1 MTTFSEIKNNVKKGV
16 ISVYKQLNHKEVP
29 SVLDH
34 ITDVGAGQFEGVDST
49 YRIRQ
54 QYQNVNV
61 KNPFVLPAGHSPL
74 HVAFAGTTC
83 LAEKSKKNANWILE
97 KIWNIKQK
105 KRLPI
110 ALNSAPRNSDKKSD
124 DGKEDSIFWVKVKG
138 HYADYVVYGLQVVE
152 FIKVFHNIDFIKR
165 VVSVNEIIEDT
176 SKGSQFRSAE
186 HLPLVHI
193 LLAMGE
199 LEEHAVLEE
208 INVKTILDRYPLEE
222 SAIIAPSDEYNNG
235 RLIVEKSTLEKII
248 KAGKCTIPGVTDVEL
263 TTCSSLTNVEP
274 GELSIW
280 PSSNHFPDE
289 NLAVLNIGTRWK
301 PGTTKVTDEKVKKL
315 SKELLNAVGK
325 NVKIEV

>member
-1 MTTFSEIKNNVKKGV
+1 MSSFSKITHCFKQNVQSLYKK
-16 ISVYKQLNHKEVP
+16 ISKRTVP
-29 SVLDH
+29 TVLDH

-61 KNPFVLPAGHSPL
+61 KNPFILSAGHSPL

-83 LAEKSKKNANWILE
+83 LANKSKQNANWILQ

-110 ALNSAPRNSDKKSD
+110 ALNSAPRNSEKKSD

-138 HYADYVVYGLQVVE
+138 NYADYVVYGLQVVE

-165 VVSVNEIIEDT
+165 VISVPEIIEDT

-193 LLAMGE
+193 LLAMKE
-199 LEEHAVLEE
+199 LETHAILEDID
-208 INVKTILDRYPLEE
+208 INSIKDRYPLKQ

-235 RLIVEKSTLEKII
+235 RLIVEVSTLKQILET
-248 KAGKCTIPGVTDVEL
+248 GHCTIPEITEKKL
-263 TTCSSLTNVEP
+263 IACSSLTNVEP
-274 GELSIW
+274 GELSVW
-280 PSSNHFPDE
+280 PSSNHFPDK

-301 PGTTKVTDEKVKKL
+301 PGTTRVTDEQVKTL
-315 SKELLNAVGK
+315 AKELHNKVGQ
-325 NVKIEV
+325 NVQIKI

>member
-1 MTTFSEIKNNVKKGV
+1 MPENKT
-16 ISVYKQLNHKEVP
+16 VP

-61 KNPFVLPAGHSPL
+61 KNPFILSAGHSPL

-83 LAEKSKKNANWILE
+83 LAEKSKENANWILN
-97 KIWNIKQK
+97 KLWNITQK

-110 ALNSAPRNSDKKSD
+110 ALNSAPRNSDKKSE

-152 FIKVFHNIDFIKR
+152 FVKVFHNIEFIKR
-165 VVSVNEIIEDT
+165 VVSVNEIIADT

-199 LEEHAVLEE
+199 LEDHSTLEE
-208 INVKTILDRYPLEE
+208 ISIDDIFDRYPTNNK
-222 SAIIAPSDEYNNG
+222 AIVAPTDEYKNG
-235 RLIVEKSTLEKII
+235 RLIVTKATLNAILES
-248 KAGKCTIPGVTDVEL
+248 GKCTIPEICTTEL
-263 TTCSSLTNVEP
+263 VACSSLTTVES
-274 GELSIW
+274 GELSVW
-280 PSSNHFPDE
+280 PSSNYFPDE

-301 PGTTKVTDEKVKKL
+301 PDTTRVTDDDVITLSTKL
-315 SKELLNAVGK
+315 INAVGK
-325 NVKIEV
+325 NIEIIL

>member
-1 MTTFSEIKNNVKKGV
+1 MSEKK
-16 ISVYKQLNHKEVP
+16 IVP

-61 KNPFVLPAGHSPL
+61 KNPFILSAGHSPL

-83 LAEKSKKNANWILE
+83 LAEKSKENANWILN

-110 ALNSAPRNSDKKSD
+110 ALNSAPRNSDKKSE

-152 FIKVFHNIDFIKR
+152 FVKVFHNIEFIKR

-199 LEEHAVLEE
+199 LEEHSTLEE
-208 INVKTILDRYPLEE
+208 ININDIFDRYPKNNK
-222 SAIIAPSDEYNNG
+222 AIVAPTDEYKNG
-235 RLIVEKSTLEKII
+235 RLIIEKSTLESILKS
-248 KAGKCTIPGVTDVEL
+248 GKCIIPEICDVEL
-263 TTCSSLTNVEP
+263 IACSSLTKVEP
-274 GELSIW
+274 GELSVW
-280 PSSNHFPDE
+280 PSSNYFPDK

-301 PGTTKVTDEKVKKL
+301 PETTRVTDNDVINL
-315 SKELLNAVGK
+315 SQKLLNNVGK
-325 NVKIEV
+325 NIEIKLK

>member
-1 MTTFSEIKNNVKKGV
+1 MANKI
-16 ISVYKQLNHKEVP
+16 EVP

-61 KNPFVLPAGHSPL
+61 KNPFVLSAGHSPL

-83 LAEKSKKNANWILE
+83 LAEKSKKNANWVLN
-97 KIWNIKQK
+97 KIWNIEQK

-110 ALNSAPRNSDKKSD
+110 ALNSAPRNSDKKSE

-165 VVSVNEIIEDT
+165 VVSVNEIIADT

-208 INVKTILDRYPLEE
+208 ISIDDIFDRYPVNNN
-222 SAIIAPSDEYNNG
+222 AIVAPSDEYNNG
-235 RLIVEKSTLEKII
+235 RLIVEQSTL
-248 KAGKCTIPGVTDVEL
+248 KALLASGKCTIPEISDKEL
-263 TTCSSLTNVEP
+263 VVCSSLTTVEP
-274 GELSIW
+274 GELSVW

-301 PGTTKVTDEKVKKL
+301 PGTTRVTDTEVIDL
-315 SKELLNAVGK
+315 SAKLLNTVGK
-325 NVKIEV
+325 NIEIKI

>member
-1 MTTFSEIKNNVKKGV
+1 MSTFSEITESLKQNVT
-16 ISVYKQLNHKEVP
+16 SVYKKLNHQSVP

-61 KNPFVLPAGHSPL
+61 KNPFVLSAGHSPL

-83 LAEKSKKNANWILE
+83 LAEKSKENANWILG

-138 HYADYVVYGLQVVE
+138 HYADYIVYGLQVVE
-152 FIKVFHNIDFIKR
+152 FVKVFHKIDFIKR

-199 LEEHAVLEE
+199 LEEHAVLKEVN
-208 INVKTILDRYPLEE
+208 IKTIADRYPLEQ

-248 KAGKCTIPGVTDVEL
+248 KAGKCTIPEITNKEL
-263 TTCSSLTNVEP
+263 IACSSLTNVEP

-280 PSSNHFPDE
+280 PSSNYFPDK

-301 PGTTKVTDEKVKKL
+301 PGTTKVTDETVKNL
-315 SKELLNAVGK
+315 SKELLNKVGK
-325 NVKIEV
+325 NIKIEV